1 MGCFLKRIL
10 IIDDDSAIC
19 EMLSFFLSS
28 KGYLVETRSDALD
41 VESVLDEGG
50 IDLLISDIFMPD
62 KDGLEV
68 LMDLRESVKSFPI
81 IAISGGLPGNGY
93 DPLLAARHLGAV
105 KTFAKPLDL
114 NELLDGIR
122 EVLGEK

>member
-1 MGCFLKRIL
+1 MKRIL

-19 EMLSFFLSS
+19 EMLSYFLSS
-28 KGYLVETRSDALD
+28 KGYAVETRNNAVDI
-41 VESVLDEGG
+41 ESVLEDGN
-50 IDLLISDIFMPD
+50 IDLLINDILMPD

-68 LMDLRESVKSFPI
+68 LMELKGRFDSVPI
-81 IAISGGLPGNGY
+81 ISISGGLPGNGY
-93 DPLLAARHLGAV
+93 DPLRAARHLGAA
-105 KTFAKPLDL
+105 KTFGKPIDL